1 MDNEVLAINVI
12 ITTYPR
18 KGTETDELIDIEHNL
33 YHYNSSPQGDGN
45 TFCFVILI

>member
-18 KGTETDELIDIEHNL
+18 KGTETLESMLTVT
-33 YHYNSSPQGDGN
+33 G
-45 TFCFVILI
+45 T